1 MNSPFYI
8 QFSEPWFNQNIDN
21 FKLKILEDLGES
33 EELIEDDTGK
43 LVKSLVH
50 KYKVKEIK

>member
-8 QFSEPWFNQNIDN
+8 QFSEPWLNQNIDN